1 MGPERKHKEK
11 YENTQGDLLR
21 GYSQIDLIRH
31 NTEKQKL
38 DEMMDNLIAEDFL
51 ECYKLCTELESLKD
65 MKVLVKFAK
74 HNQEIVRKI
83 KHYAQ
88 EIPFCTR
95 VLIHHS
101 LDNDSEHDVNDVELD
116 TNNTKNND
124 SSCALKKLGEIR
136 ERLTRNRL

>member
-31 NTEKQKL
+31 KTQKRKL
-38 DEMMDNLIAEDFL
+38 DEMMDDLIAEDFL

-74 HNQEIVRKI
+74 HNQEIVTKI
-83 KHYAQ
+83 KNYAKK
-88 EIPFCTR
+88 IPFSTR
-95 VLIHHS
+95 VLIHHH
-101 LDNDSEHDVNDVELD
+101 LDDD
-116 TNNTKNND
+116 
-124 SSCALKKLGEIR
+124 
-136 ERLTRNRL
+136 